1 MNALFG
7 SLTTDGLEEVTDR
20 LGGFSP
26 LASDIYTGTIKAAYA
41 GASAGGAQNITL
53 IVDMGGREYRETV
66 YITNRKGENFWVNDN
81 KKKVPLPG
89 FTTINNI
96 CLCASGKPL
105 AEQATDDKVFNV
117 YDPEARKEL
126 PKSVPMLTDLVGQEI
141 TLAVQKVLENKNEK
155 QGNEYVPIAD
165 TRELNQIDA
174 VFNTETRMT
183 VAEALA
189 GAEEPVF
196 HDAWLEKNK
205 GQVRDKRT
213 IKDGEG
219 GPVRSGRPGGAAPQ
233 AGAKAPAKSLFGK

>member
-41 GASAGGAQNITL
+41 GASSGGAQNITL
-53 IVDMGGREYRETV
+53 IVDAGGREYRETI
-66 YITNRKGENFWVNDN
+66 YITNKKGENYWVNDN

-105 AEQATDDKVFNV
+105 AEQDTADKVFNV

-141 TLAVQKVLENKNEK
+141 TLAILKVLENKNEK
-155 QGNEYVPIAD
+155 QGDKYVPTAD
-165 TRELNQIDA
+165 TRESNQIDA
-174 VFNTETRMT
+174 VFNTDTRMT
-183 VAEALA
+183 VAEALS

-205 GQVRDKRT
+205 GQVRDKRE
-213 IKDGEG
+213 IKDGDAG
-219 GPVRSGRPGGAAPQ
+219 VKSGRPGGAPQ
-233 AGAKAPAKSLFGK
+233 AGAKAPGRSLFGK